1 MKKIISRIGAVALV
15 VAMLCAMA
23 IISFANPSRAIT
35 NQTVE
40 FKNVEAGDTVNAYKL
55 VSYAADYN
63 SYVFDADFET
73 FLRTKMAGQPN
84 VDTFFAGLSSD
95 LTAQYL
101 DEYLTYCSAPD
112 AQCKLPAAYNS
123 QTVATGETSVSM
135 LLEPGYYLLLA
146 QTTEAN
152 SNLYKPTTVFVQA
165 KTTKLKFLP
174 AATTWLLRLLIR

>member
-73 FLRTKMAGQPN
+73 FLRTKMADSP
-84 VDTFFAGLSSD
+84 
-95 LTAQYL
+95 
-101 DEYLTYCSAPD
+101 
-112 AQCKLPAAYNS
+112 
-123 QTVATGETSVSM
+123 M
-135 LLEPGYYLLLA
+135 
-146 QTTEAN
+146 
-152 SNLYKPTTVFVQA
+152 
-165 KTTKLKFLP
+165 
-174 AATTWLLRLLIR
+174 

>member
-63 SYVFDADFET
+63 SYVFT
-73 FLRTKMAGQPN
+73 RTLKH
-84 VDTFFAGLSSD
+84 SS
-95 LTAQYL
+95 AQRWR
-101 DEYLTYCSAPD
+101 DST
-112 AQCKLPAAYNS
+112 
-123 QTVATGETSVSM
+123 M
-135 LLEPGYYLLLA
+135 
-146 QTTEAN
+146 
-152 SNLYKPTTVFVQA
+152 
-165 KTTKLKFLP
+165 
-174 AATTWLLRLLIR
+174 